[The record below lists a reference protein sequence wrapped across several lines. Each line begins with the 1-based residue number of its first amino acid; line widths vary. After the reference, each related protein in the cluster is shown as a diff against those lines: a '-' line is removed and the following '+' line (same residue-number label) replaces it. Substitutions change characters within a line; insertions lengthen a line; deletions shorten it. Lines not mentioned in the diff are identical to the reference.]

1 MIFDVVHSVPFYEG
15 EHTYLGIGIAV
26 GIITLLQLTGVL
38 SWVKVR
44 WMAYRSWSML
54 SRGRPE
60 VVGVAPEVVPLAK
73 RLLKIDRS
81 IKEQTAVNTRLDNG
95 QKAIVER
102 MDEHD
107 VKVSAIQE
115 DVAFLKT
122 GQTKILS
129 MISKLF
135 ENGRDTNLTGDL
147 IARMAEAQGVYLKD
161 PNLSEPHDRR
171 ANDVPSA

>member
-1 MIFDVVHSVPFYEG
+1 
-15 EHTYLGIGIAV
+15 
-26 GIITLLQLTGVL
+26 
-38 SWVKVR
+38 
-44 WMAYRSWSML
+44 
-54 SRGRPE
+54 
-60 VVGVAPEVVPLAK
+60 
-73 RLLKIDRS
+73 
-81 IKEQTAVNTRLDNG
+81 
-95 QKAIVER
+95 